1 MCIKNTYYSLIYI
14 YIYILKP
21 IKKNYVLK
29 KKLISIILITTAL
42 VLQYP
47 LEALSLSQTRRAL
60 SLEKSLRNYTYKPQK
75 RREELSFFRVLE
87 TTSFV
92 LHLITS
98 FMATD
103 ASDALA
109 GLLSL
114 SLSHKYRHIDTDPHA
129 QNHISTRKT

>member
-1 MCIKNTYYSLIYI
+1 MCIKNTYYSLIYIYI

-47 LEALSLSQTRRAL
+47 LEALSLSQTQRAL

-114 SLSHKYRHIDTDPHA
+114 SHKYRNIDTDPHA

>member
-1 MCIKNTYYSLIYI
+1 M
-14 YIYILKP
+14 
-21 IKKNYVLK
+21 
-29 KKLISIILITTAL
+29 

-47 LEALSLSQTRRAL
+47 LEALSLSQTQRAL

-114 SLSHKYRHIDTDPHA
+114 SLSLINTDTLTQTHMHKT
-129 QNHISTRKT
+129 T

>member
-1 MCIKNTYYSLIYI
+1 M
-14 YIYILKP
+14 
-21 IKKNYVLK
+21 
-29 KKLISIILITTAL
+29 

-47 LEALSLSQTRRAL
+47 LEALSLSQTQRAL